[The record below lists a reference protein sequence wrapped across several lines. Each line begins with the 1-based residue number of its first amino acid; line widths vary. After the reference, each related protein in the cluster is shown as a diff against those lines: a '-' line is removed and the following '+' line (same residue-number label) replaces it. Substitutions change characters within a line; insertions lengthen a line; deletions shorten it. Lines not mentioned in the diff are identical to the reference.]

1 MPERAPARRAGRALA
16 VLALLLAGCRPSAAE
31 SLTVDVLRQLPHDP
45 GAFTQGLELD
55 AGVLYES
62 TGLVGRSSLRE
73 VDLETGEVVRQRD
86 LPAPT
91 FAEGLTVVDG
101 ELLQLTWRNGVL
113 YRWDKETFEPT
124 GTARYQGEG
133 WGLCYDGEVLW
144 MSDGSSRLTRRDP
157 ATFAVLGTVEVRR
170 AGEPVLRLNELECV
184 EGDVYANVWLT
195 DEIVRVNKR
204 TGEVTATVDAA
215 PLRELMPAGLGADAV
230 LNGIAYL
237 EGSGTF
243 LLTGKLWPSAFE
255 VRFVAAPSD

>member
-1 MPERAPARRAGRALA
+1 GCSRGARGPPVPERAPARRAGRALA
-16 VLALLLAGCRPSAAE
+16 VLALRLAGCRPSAAE

-157 ATFAVLGTVEVRR
+157 A
-170 AGEPVLRLNELECV
+170 
-184 EGDVYANVWLT
+184 
-195 DEIVRVNKR
+195 
-204 TGEVTATVDAA
+204 
-215 PLRELMPAGLGADAV
+215 
-230 LNGIAYL
+230 
-237 EGSGTF
+237 
-243 LLTGKLWPSAFE
+243 
-255 VRFVAAPSD
+255 

>member
-1 MPERAPARRAGRALA
+1 VPERAPARRAGRALA

-170 AGEPVLRLNELECV
+170 AGEPVQRLNELECV

-195 DEIVRVNKR
+195 DEIVRGNKR